1 MGGEGRDMVQRY
13 IEPTVAYYRTATC
26 SDNHA
31 VREAACACIAELAS
45 KLDPAAV
52 KSHVHSLLDTLLAC
66 FRDDSWPVRDG
77 ESYHLH
83 KSIPNFTD
91 SDKDSDFCIN
101 DFRLYSQFLFQA
113 LKVSLTSI
121 YNFPFTSEMVS
132 KLPLDFRFCITRK
145 ELNKRT

>member
-1 MGGEGRDMVQRY
+1 MCGQVMGGEGRDMVQRY

-77 ESYHLH
+77 ESYHLCIGH
-83 KSIPNFTD
+83 FLILLILILALSILV
-91 SDKDSDFCIN
+91 CI
-101 DFRLYSQFLFQA
+101 FYSR
-113 LKVSLTSI
+113 S
-121 YNFPFTSEMVS
+121 
-132 KLPLDFRFCITRK
+132 
-145 ELNKRT
+145 